1 MLAAMHCTVAKPP
14 MTLRTNIVTI
24 GAAAAL
30 LFSGAAGAQGKSLY
44 RWVDENG
51 KVHYSDTVPPEQSR
65 RDRDVL
71 NKRGMTVDRLEG
83 AKTPEEIAAEE
94 RRRKREEREKRLAA
108 EQAEKDRIL
117 LATFESEQD
126 ILSAREDKIDAVEN
140 IIQISKGRTKKLNR
154 RLASLIDAA
163 AERERAGKPVPQS
176 LQDDIKEVRA
186 QIEET
191 AQFIERKR
199 TEQERIRA
207 EYEKYIERYRELMA
221 EAGRPSR

>member
-1 MLAAMHCTVAKPP
+1 